1 MQELFL
7 YPLLRDPQ
15 PPWLLQNARNRLVL
29 AHQLSTAFDS
39 RTRRSGL
46 LGRDGFD
53 AGQAM
58 IIAPSNAI
66 HTFFMRFPIDI
77 AFVTRSGR
85 VAKACHSVLPWR
97 MAAAIRAY
105 AAIELPAGTLV
116 RSETVSGD
124 VLELVRA
131 ADL

>member
-85 VAKACHSVLPWR
+85 VAKACHSVRPWR

-116 RSETVSGD
+116 RSATVSGD

>member
-1 MQELFL
+1 MQERFL
-7 YPLLRDPQ
+7 RPLLRDPQ
-15 PPWLLQNARNRLVL
+15 AQWHLQNTRNQRVL

-39 RTRRSGL
+39 KTRKSGL
-46 LGRDGFD
+46 LGRDRFD

-58 IIAPSNAI
+58 IIAPTNAI

-85 VAKACHSVLPWR
+85 VAKACHSVRPWR

-124 VLELVRA
+124 VLVLVRA
-131 ADL
+131 DDL